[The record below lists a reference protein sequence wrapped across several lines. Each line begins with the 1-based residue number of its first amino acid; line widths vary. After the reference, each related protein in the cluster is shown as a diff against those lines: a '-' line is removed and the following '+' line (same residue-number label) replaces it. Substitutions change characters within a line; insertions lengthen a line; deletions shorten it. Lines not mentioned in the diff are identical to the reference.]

1 MIKNIIICISAL
13 ILIVLIILA
22 IFYFSIEKDRERCMS
37 MPFSE
42 MMQDRSCA
50 PYWEALYE

>member
-22 IFYFSIEKDRERCMS
+22 IFYFSIESDRERCMS
-37 MPFSE
+37 MPFNE
-42 MMQDRSCA
+42 MLEDESCGM
-50 PYWEALYE
+50 YWEALDG

>member
-22 IFYFSIEKDRERCMS
+22 IFYFSIESDRERCMS
-37 MPFSE
+37 MPFNE
-42 MMQDRSCA
+42 MMNDESCA

>member
-1 MIKNIIICISAL
+1 MIKNVVICGLAL

-22 IFYFSIEKDRERCMS
+22 IFYFSIESDRERCMS

-50 PYWEALYE
+50 PYWEALDE

>member
-22 IFYFSIEKDRERCMS
+22 ILYFSIESDRERCMS

-42 MMQDRSCA
+42 MMRDESCI